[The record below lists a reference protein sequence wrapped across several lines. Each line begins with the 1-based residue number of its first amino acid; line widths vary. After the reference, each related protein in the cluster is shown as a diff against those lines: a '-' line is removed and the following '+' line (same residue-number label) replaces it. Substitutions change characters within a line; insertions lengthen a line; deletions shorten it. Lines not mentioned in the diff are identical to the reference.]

1 MAAVKKGSGD
11 RKNLTD
17 FVKST
22 HVCDIDKSDL
32 KTVIDR
38 RNVHRYLLLSMTY
51 GLNASYTK
59 KIHVGLQ
66 ATSENCFVPI
76 VKLTGNYADG
86 ICLDIDTCRQFQIS
100 MEQMK
105 QYLCENQKSKP
116 SPIIINNISIG
127 FTTAYGTRA
136 VIVSYKKN
144 AGQPANNNAT
154 QEQPPLKKQ
163 KTYNIAIV
171 MQKAT
176 FIGLEDI
183 ARCVD
188 AHLAR
193 LIPITDTVN
202 ACSKYLINEI
212 ELKLPSAYIDYEII
226 KLTVRGNFEEI
237 ERDVRTQINNL
248 PFLDV
253 YFNIIFEELL
263 SLGFNEIVRIILLK
277 RNCFIKKEKFYF

>member
-1 MAAVKKGSGD
+1 MAAAKKGSGD

-32 KTVIDR
+32 KTGIDR
-38 RNVHRYLLLSMTY
+38 RNVHRYLLLSTTY

-66 ATSENCFVPI
+66 ATSENCFVPV

-86 ICLDIDTCRQFQIS
+86 ICLDTDTWRQFQIN

-136 VIVSYKKN
+136 VIVSYKEN
-144 AGQPANNNAT
+144 EGQPANNNAT

-163 KTYNIAIV
+163 KTYNVAIV
-171 MQKAT
+171 MQKAS
-176 FIGLEDI
+176 FVGLEDI

-253 YFNIIFEELL
+253 YFNIVFEELL

-277 RNCFIKKEKFYF
+277 RNC

>member
-1 MAAVKKGSGD
+1 MAAAKKGSGD

-38 RNVHRYLLLSMTY
+38 RDVHRYLLLSTTY

-86 ICLDIDTCRQFQIS
+86 ICLDTDTWRQFQTN
-100 MEQMK
+100 MKQMK

-136 VIVSYKKN
+136 VIVSYKEN
-144 AGQPANNNAT
+144 EGQPANNNAT

-163 KTYNIAIV
+163 KTYNVAIV
-171 MQKAT
+171 MQKAS
-176 FIGLEDI
+176 FVGLEDI

-212 ELKLPSAYIDYEII
+212 ELKLLSAYIDYEII

-237 ERDVRTQINNL
+237 EHDVRTQINNL

-253 YFNIIFEELL
+253 YFNIVFEELL
-263 SLGFNEIVRIILLK
+263 SLDFNEIVRIILLK
-277 RNCFIKKEKFYF
+277 RNC

>member
-1 MAAVKKGSGD
+1 MAAAKKGSGD
-11 RKNLTD
+11 RKNLSD

-32 KTVIDR
+32 KTGIDR
-38 RNVHRYLLLSMTY
+38 RNAHRYLLLSTTY

-66 ATSENCFVPI
+66 ATSENCFVPV

-86 ICLDIDTCRQFQIS
+86 ICLDTDTWRQFQIN

-136 VIVSYKKN
+136 VIVSYKEN
-144 AGQPANNNAT
+144 EGQPANNNAT

-163 KTYNIAIV
+163 KTYNVAIV
-171 MQKAT
+171 MQKAS
-176 FIGLEDI
+176 FVGLEDI

-253 YFNIIFEELL
+253 YFNIVFEELL

-277 RNCFIKKEKFYF
+277 RNC

>member
-1 MAAVKKGSGD
+1 MTAAKKGSGD

-22 HVCDIDKSDL
+22 HVCDINKSDL

-38 RNVHRYLLLSMTY
+38 RNVHQYLLLSTTY
-51 GLNASYTK
+51 GLNSLGVNASYTK

-86 ICLDIDTCRQFQIS
+86 ICLDTDTWRQFQIS

-116 SPIIINNISIG
+116 NPIIINNISIG

-136 VIVSYKKN
+136 VIVSYKEN
-144 AGQPANNNAT
+144 VGQPANNNAT
-154 QEQPPLKKQ
+154 QEQLPLKKQ
-163 KTYNIAIV
+163 KTYNVAIV

-176 FIGLEDI
+176 FVGLEDI

-193 LIPITDTVN
+193 LIPIIDTVN

-237 ERDVRTQINNL
+237 ERNVRTQINNL

-253 YFNIIFEELL
+253 YFNIVFEKLL

-277 RNCFIKKEKFYF
+277 RNC